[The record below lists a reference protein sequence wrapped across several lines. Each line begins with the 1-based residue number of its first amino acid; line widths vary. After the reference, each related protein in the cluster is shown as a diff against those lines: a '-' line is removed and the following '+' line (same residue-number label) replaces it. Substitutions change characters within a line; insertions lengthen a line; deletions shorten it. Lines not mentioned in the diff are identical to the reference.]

1 MVVTTIC
8 FSLTLTFVRYIGT
21 DMPATQAAFI
31 RYLAG
36 AIMLAP
42 FWVPVVRRLL
52 ITGKN
57 QTEEAQKIKRKSLGF
72 FILRGAIHSIA
83 VILWFYAT
91 MHIQ

>member
-1 MVVTTIC
+1 MKSDKIIGALWMVVTTIC

-31 RYLAG
+31 RYLLG

-52 ITGKN
+52 ITGKGS
-57 QTEEAQKIKRKSLGF
+57 EDKKKKSRVLYFKRRYS
-72 FILRGAIHSIA
+72 
-83 VILWFYAT
+83 
-91 MHIQ
+91 

>member
-1 MVVTTIC
+1 MKSDKIIGALWMVVTTIC

-42 FWVPVVRRLL
+42 FWVPVVP
-52 ITGKN
+52 IIN
-57 QTEEAQKIKRKSLGF
+57 HRKKPNG
-72 FILRGAIHSIA
+72 RGSEDKKKKSR
-83 VILWFYAT
+83 VLYFKGRYS
-91 MHIQ
+91 